1 MNKHFAVLKTVP
13 LFAGIAEQELGAV
26 LDCLRCVEK
35 QYDRQ
40 AWILRAGEPATAI
53 GILVRGRAHII
64 REEFTGERTIV
75 AELSPGEIFAEA
87 FCCVREEND
96 RRLPVSVVA
105 AEESTALLLDY
116 QKILVNGTGACGFH
130 HQLIAN
136 MMNVLAQKNIL
147 LNRKIGHL
155 SKRTTREKLLSYLS
169 EQATLQT
176 SRAFSIPF
184 DRQALADYLC
194 VDRSAM
200 SAVLSKLQE
209 EGVLQFHKNEFEL
222 L

>member
-1 MNKHFAVLKTVP
+1 MNKHFNVLKTVP
-13 LFAGIAEQELGAV
+13 LFAGFAEDELGV
-26 LDCLRCVEK
+26 MLECLHCVEK

-40 AWILRAGEPATAI
+40 AWILRAGEPAIAI
-53 GILVRGRAHII
+53 GILVCGRAHII

-87 FCCVREEND
+87 FCCVKEESA
-96 RRLPVSVVA
+96 RRLPVSVVS
-105 AEESTALLLDY
+105 AESSTVLFLDY
-116 QKILVNGTGACGFH
+116 QKILMGGVGSCGFH
-130 HQLIAN
+130 NRLIAN

-155 SKRTTREKLLSYLS
+155 SKRTTREKLQSYLS
-169 EQATLQT
+169 EQAMLQRT
-176 SRAFSIPF
+176 RTFFVPF

-209 EGVLQFHKNEFEL
+209 EGVLRFHKNEFTL